1 MKVLITGVA
10 GFIGSHLAERLLES
24 GNEVYGVDNFDHFY
38 SKDTKLKNLAI
49 ALKSPNFHFFEFDI
63 TKSDSFSVFNNEQF
77 SVVFHLAAKAGVR
90 PSIEAPEQYINTNIT
105 GTLHILEYMR
115 SSKSS
120 KLVFASSSS
129 IYGNCKVIPFDE
141 EVSVNEPIS
150 SYAFTKKS
158 CELLNYN
165 YHHLYNIDIV
175 NLRFF
180 TVYGPRQR
188 PDLAIHKFLNK
199 IKNNQPI
206 EIFGDGTTSRDYT
219 FIDDIISGVI
229 SAGEFVLSNTNVYE
243 IINLGNHT
251 PVKLIDLIA
260 TYRRL
265 LKIDFQTIHKGM
277 QEGDVD
283 ITYANIDKAKKILG
297 YQPTTTFEEG
307 LKKFIEWHNATYDA
321 KATLV

>member
-10 GFIGSHLAERLLES
+10 GFIGSHLAEKLLES
-24 GNEVYGVDNFDHFY
+24 GNEVVGVDNFDGFY
-38 SKDTKLKNLAI
+38 NKDIKLKNLST
-49 ALKSPNFHFFEFDI
+49 ALSNPNFHFLEFDI
-63 TKSDSFSVFNNEQF
+63 TNKDSFKIFNNQKF
-77 SVVFHLAAKAGVR
+77 SIVFHLAAKAGVR
-90 PSIEAPEQYINTNIT
+90 PSIEAPEQYIKTNIN

-115 SSKSS
+115 SSGSS

-141 EVSVNEPIS
+141 NVAVNEPIS
-150 SYAFTKKS
+150 PYAFTKKS

-199 IKNNQPI
+199 IKNKQPI

-229 SAGEFVLSNTNVYE
+229 SAGEFILRNQQVYE

-265 LKIDFQTIHKGM
+265 LKVDFQIIHKGM

-283 ITYANIDKAKKILG
+283 ITYANIDKAKRLLG

-307 LKKFIEWHNATYDA
+307 LKKFIDWHNALSDA
-321 KATLV
+321 KAAII